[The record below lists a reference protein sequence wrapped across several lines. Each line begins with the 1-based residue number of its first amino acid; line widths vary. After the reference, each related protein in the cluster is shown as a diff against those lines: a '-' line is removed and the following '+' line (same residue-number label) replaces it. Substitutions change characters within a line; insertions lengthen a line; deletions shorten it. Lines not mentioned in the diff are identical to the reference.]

1 MDKASNSQEMVSE
14 KEMLQIC
21 RRSGKAAE
29 IIVTGRDD
37 SKKTNR
43 SLYHIQDVAQDEFCV
58 YKANKYIFFLAT
70 VQTLDTKNLQLLL
83 MLTVYPEGVWKRHS
97 FKS

>member
-21 RRSGKAAE
+21 RRSGKAA
-29 IIVTGRDD
+29 VTGRDD
-37 SKKTNR
+37 SKKINR
-43 SLYHIQDVAQDEFCV
+43 SLYHIQDVTQDEFCV
-58 YKANKYIFFLAT
+58 YKANKYILFLAT

-83 MLTVYPEGVWKRHS
+83 MLTVYPEGVCKRHS

>member
-58 YKANKYIFFLAT
+58 YKANKYI
-70 VQTLDTKNLQLLL
+70 
-83 MLTVYPEGVWKRHS
+83 S
-97 FKS
+97 F

>member
-29 IIVTGRDD
+29 ITVTGRDD

-43 SLYHIQDVAQDEFCV
+43 SLYHIQDVTQDEFCV
-58 YKANKYIFFLAT
+58 YKANKYILF
-70 VQTLDTKNLQLLL
+70 
-83 MLTVYPEGVWKRHS
+83 
-97 FKS
+97 